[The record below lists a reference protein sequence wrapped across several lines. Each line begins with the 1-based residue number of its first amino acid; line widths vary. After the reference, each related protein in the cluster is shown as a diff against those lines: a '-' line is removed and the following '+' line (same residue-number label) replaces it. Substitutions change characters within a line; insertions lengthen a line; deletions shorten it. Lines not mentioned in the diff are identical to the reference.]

1 MSQISTI
8 LKSFAVR
15 DTLNPKVWEN
25 PDDPKKATLKP
36 KVKEAL
42 IKIANDFEEI
52 LGEEVKV
59 DDVVLTGS
67 LSNYNWSEYSDFD
80 LHLIIDYKKF
90 GKQMVLYKDLFNLKK
105 QLYNQKH
112 DFKIYGYPVEL
123 YPQDAEEAH
132 FASGVYSIK
141 NSEWISKPSKEKP
154 QLESLVLTKKIDSWV
169 DKIEGLITNI
179 KKEGV
184 SPNEKNIEKL
194 KEKLKDYRKS
204 GLEKEGEYSYENLVF
219 KYLRRSGLLEKLYDT
234 VNRQTDKELS
244 VEVKMLD

>member
-1 MSQISTI
+1 M
-8 LKSFAVR
+8 
-15 DTLNPKVWEN
+15 
-25 PDDPKKATLKP
+25 
-36 KVKEAL
+36 
-42 IKIANDFEEI
+42 
-52 LGEEVKV
+52 
-59 DDVVLTGS
+59 
-67 LSNYNWSEYSDFD
+67 
-80 LHLIIDYKKF
+80 
-90 GKQMVLYKDLFNLKK
+90 
-105 QLYNQKH
+105 
-112 DFKIYGYPVEL
+112 
-123 YPQDAEEAH
+123 
-132 FASGVYSIK
+132 
-141 NSEWISKPSKEKP
+141 
-154 QLESLVLTKKIDSWV
+154 LTKKIDSWV

>member
-1 MSQISTI
+1 M
-8 LKSFAVR
+8 
-15 DTLNPKVWEN
+15 
-25 PDDPKKATLKP
+25 
-36 KVKEAL
+36 
-42 IKIANDFEEI
+42 
-52 LGEEVKV
+52 
-59 DDVVLTGS
+59 
-67 LSNYNWSEYSDFD
+67 
-80 LHLIIDYKKF
+80 
-90 GKQMVLYKDLFNLKK
+90 
-105 QLYNQKH
+105 
-112 DFKIYGYPVEL
+112 EL

-141 NSEWISKPSKEKP
+141 NNKWISKPSKEKP